1 MVSRQDLDIKSII
14 DVARWEPLQDILA
27 KATGTA
33 IITVDY
39 KGTPVTKHSLCTDF
53 CTVIRANSVAR
64 KRCFK
69 CDALAGLE
77 AVRLNRPFIYLC
89 HCGIVDAAVPV
100 MVGEKYLG
108 AVMFGQVRIAG
119 SDADAKAERLL
130 SEISSFD
137 AESAGADHDEMWD
150 KYQRIPEME
159 YSRILETA
167 EMIEAIVK
175 YVVSKAV
182 ETHTEAQTYEWML
195 RYAVPSLEEGKSF
208 RAIAEMNELLEFQPD
223 GVVGQ
228 QDSTVPVTQDSAI
241 YPAISYVDSHRRQMV
256 GMREMANLCHLS
268 PSYFSK
274 LFLREVGENFTDWIN
289 RRKMSWAKE
298 MLRDTGD
305 SVTQIASELGYMD
318 TSYFIK
324 VFKKFEGI
332 TPLVYRQH
340 KYK

>member
-1 MVSRQDLDIKSII
+1 MGRQELDMKSIF
-14 DVARWEPLQDILA
+14 DVSRWEPVQDALA
-27 KATGTA
+27 KSTGTA

-39 KGTPVTKHSLCTDF
+39 KGIPVTKHSMRTDF
-53 CTVIRANSVAR
+53 CAVIRENAVSR

-108 AVMFGQVRIAG
+108 AVMFGQVRIAS
-119 SDADAKAERLL
+119 SDADAQVERLL

-137 AESAGADHDEMWD
+137 PEGDGRDRNEMWE

-159 YSRILETA
+159 YKRILETA
-167 EMIEAIVK
+167 DMIEAIVH
-175 YVVSKAV
+175 YVVARAV
-182 ETHTEAQTYEWML
+182 ESHTEAQTYEWML
-195 RYAVPSLEEGKSF
+195 RYAAPPAVDGKSQ
-208 RAIAEMNELLEFQPD
+208 RLSDLQELREYSPD
-223 GVVGQ
+223 SVAAPEPAGEAPVMP
-228 QDSTVPVTQDSAI
+228 DSPI
-241 YPAISYVDSHRRQMV
+241 YPAVSYVDAHREQMV
-256 GMREMANLCHLS
+256 SMREMASLCHLS
-268 PSYFSK
+268 PSYFSR
-274 LFLREVGENFTDWIN
+274 LFLRELGENYTDWVN
-289 RRKMSWAKE
+289 RRKMGWAKE
-298 MLRDTGD
+298 MLRESGA
-305 SVTQIASELGYMD
+305 SVTSIATQLGYVD

-340 KYK
+340 KYR